1 METASEVVKKAIK
14 DNPPRAY
21 DLTDGAEH
29 QRLFR
34 ELRGY
39 LNTCQKEHHGTDW
52 EGRMFAVDALKEIL
66 QRGFTLHF

>member
-1 METASEVVKKAIK
+1 MP
-14 DNPPRAY
+14 NPNPNPARAY

-39 LNTCQKEHHGTDW
+39 LNTCVQDHHGTDFA
-52 EGRMFAVDALKEIL
+52 GRMHAADALKEIL
-66 QRGFTLHF
+66 RLGYTLKF